1 MTLLDAPIPPL
12 VRRILRLLGEPVTIT
27 LKVRAGDYD
36 PETGLAPSEPTVV
49 STRGYEAS
57 VRGGFS
63 PTTPHSGDGKVAGDT
78 KWLIPGIDFT
88 TRLPRQGDG
97 FATATE
103 AYRVHESVAHKTGAL
118 VGLLEVRVV
127 R

>member
-1 MTLLDAPIPPL
+1 MTLLDAP
-12 VRRILRLLGEPVTIT
+12 VRPIVRNLLRLLGEPVTVT
-27 LKVRAGDYD
+27 LKVRAGDYG
-36 PETGLAPSEPTVV
+36 PEAGLAPATPTTV
-49 STRGYEAS
+49 STHGYETS

-63 PTTPHSGDGKVAGDT
+63 PTKPHTPDGKVGSDT
-78 KWLIPGIDFT
+78 KFLLPGIDFT

-97 FATATE
+97 LATATE